1 MGGTRD
7 MSKLLFSCV
16 LIVPLIMGSAFAEG
30 VKMEKVEFEGWKN
43 CVKLSNGQIELI
55 ATADVGPRIIRLGFV
70 GGQNLFHV
78 YPETAGKTG
87 DKEWQNYGGHRLWHA
102 PEVMPRTYWPD
113 NSPVKTDWS
122 GGTLKLIPALE
133 TGNGIQKEIEVTLDP
148 KENVVKLVHR
158 IINLNQWEIELSPW
172 CLSVMAQN
180 GRAIIPQEDFRPHP
194 DYLLPARPM
203 VLWHYTQMGDPRW
216 TWGTKYVQLQ
226 QDPKAKT
233 KQKIGVLNKQAW
245 AAYYL
250 NGDLFIK
257 KFDVDA
263 DATYPDYGCNTETY
277 TDWNML
283 EVETLGPLAK
293 IPANGGKVEH
303 TETWSLTKV
312 EVGTDEAS
320 IDAKVLPLVAKMK

>member
-1 MGGTRD
+1 
-7 MSKLLFSCV
+7 MSRVLLSCV
-16 LIVPLIMGSAFAEG
+16 LIVPVVMGSAFAEG
-30 VKMEKVEFEGWKN
+30 VQMEKVAFEGWNN
-43 CVKLSNGQIELI
+43 CIKLSNGKIELI
-55 ATADVGPRIIRLGFV
+55 ATTDIGPRIIRLGFV

-113 NSPVKTDWS
+113 NSPVKYEWD
-122 GGTLKLIPALE
+122 GKTLKLVPDFE
-133 TGNGIQKEIEVTLDP
+133 TGNGLQKEIEVTLDP
-148 KENVVKLVHR
+148 NENAVKLVHR
-158 IINLNQWEIELSPW
+158 IINQNQWEIELAPW

-180 GRAIIPQEDFRPHP
+180 GRAILPQEEFRPHP
-194 DYLLPARPM
+194 EYLLPARPM

-233 KQKIGVLNKQAW
+233 KQKVGVLNKQAW

-257 KFDVDA
+257 KFTIDA
-263 DATYPDYGCNTETY
+263 EAKYPDYGCNTEVY

-283 EVETLGPLAK
+283 EVESLGPLAK
-293 IPANGGKVEH
+293 IPAQGGKLEH
-303 TETWSLTKV
+303 TETWTLNKV
-312 EVGTDEAS
+312 EVGTDDAS